1 MRYNYLPTTDRLK
14 LTTPDSPLPMSTLSA
29 EFTLP
34 KRKKTDRRSP
44 IRWLVSHTIVYWYL
58 WIAMIIGAFGN
69 AALASVVP
77 ILTGQAIDAVGA
89 DPPLTDAIIPI
100 VLWIAGTQVVRGVL
114 QLGRNFGAELIGQS
128 MERDIR
134 DELYVS
140 LLGKSMTFHS
150 LQPVGDTMARATN
163 DVREINLMFSPG
175 INLVIGSANF
185 LIMPLLLAPSYHPAL
200 IAAPLFFFVT
210 YVFAL
215 WQYLHELR
223 PITELA

>member
-1 MRYNYLPTTDRLK
+1 
-14 LTTPDSPLPMSTLSA
+14 MSQATLSA

-34 KRKKTDRRSP
+34 KRKKTDRGNP
-44 IRWLVSHTIVYWYL
+44 LRWLFSHTIVYWYF
-58 WIAMIIGAFGN
+58 WIVLLIGAFGN

-89 DPPLTDAIIPI
+89 KPPLTDSLIPI
-100 VLWIAGTQVVRGVL
+100 ALWIAGTQIVRGVL

-163 DVREINLMFSPG
+163 DV
-175 INLVIGSANF
+175 
-185 LIMPLLLAPSYHPAL
+185 
-200 IAAPLFFFVT
+200 
-210 YVFAL
+210 
-215 WQYLHELR
+215 
-223 PITELA
+223 